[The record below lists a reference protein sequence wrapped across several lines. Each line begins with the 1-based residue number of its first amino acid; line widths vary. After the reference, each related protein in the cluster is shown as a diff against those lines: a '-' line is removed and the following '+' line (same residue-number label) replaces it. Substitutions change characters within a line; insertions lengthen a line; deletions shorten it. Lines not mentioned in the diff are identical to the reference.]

1 MPISCILKSRT
12 EAEDNQKNTSVFQ
25 KFIYSHFTASIR
37 FLSKDTVNNKDD
49 VFTLASI
56 HLTDDVIV
64 LPLRYIVIIQP
75 TESVVNSMYA
85 IRRAAGAVTRWCRF
99 TYVTL

>member
-37 FLSKDTVNNKDD
+37 FLSYYTVNNKDD

-85 IRRAAGAVTRWCRF
+85 IITRNI
-99 TYVTL
+99 